1 MEPDATEKYPE
12 LTSGS
17 NLPTHTFAIML
28 LPHLI
33 SNAGSS
39 GTAWTVRGR
48 ITEIRIHTTNAA
60 IRADGTRPPLSP
72 VFSISPIVSR
82 LLVIVVVIGLVDHE
96 GPRVRGAVVRPQVVR
111 GRTRTCGRPSE
122 QDRPTHGLVILLVI
136 PTSPSPV
143 AVIVVVAVLVIVPC
157 SAGPVPRPVPVVIF
171 IIIVVVVIVV
181 VPDVHHPVPRARA
194 RRQARSQLCPCVRV
208 VVVRPRLVVRDLRRN
223 RADAAEQDRPP
234 GAGGVHHDEEP
245 SGRGPRPGK
254 EEGPRVAVIVV
265 GPRVAPALAAE
276 CASEHDDSIMGRV
289 VHHARVHATGG
300 THEGMHLR
308 PGVRVVVVG
317 PRVQPEGV
325 RSGAAPE
332 EDDPVRLRVV
342 RRANEDPAGRS
353 WRGEQGVHVRPA
365 ILLGIVRPRLPVL
378 VHTHTFP

>member
-17 NLPTHTFAIML
+17 NLPTHTFATML

-111 GRTRTCGRPSE
+111 GRTRTRGP
-122 QDRPTHGLVILLVI
+122 P
-136 PTSPSPV
+136 PV
-143 AVIVVVAVLVIVPC
+143 VPC
-157 SAGPVPRPVPVVIF
+157 SQGPVPRPVPVVIF

-208 VVVRPRLVVRDLRRN
+208 VVVRPR
-223 RADAAEQDRPP
+223 
-234 GAGGVHHDEEP
+234 
-245 SGRGPRPGK
+245 
-254 EEGPRVAVIVV
+254 
-265 GPRVAPALAAE
+265 
-276 CASEHDDSIMGRV
+276 
-289 VHHARVHATGG
+289 
-300 THEGMHLR
+300 
-308 PGVRVVVVG
+308 
-317 PRVQPEGV
+317 
-325 RSGAAPE
+325 
-332 EDDPVRLRVV
+332 
-342 RRANEDPAGRS
+342 
-353 WRGEQGVHVRPA
+353 
-365 ILLGIVRPRLPVL
+365 
-378 VHTHTFP
+378 